1 MRAPDTEQSR
11 PQRTQPREHRRVT
24 LGAAQWEITRR
35 DDNRELQTGQMI
47 RDLKPPVKEEAL
59 TPRLG

>member
-1 MRAPDTEQSR
+1 M
-11 PQRTQPREHRRVT
+11 
-24 LGAAQWEITRR
+24 LGAAQSEITRR